1 SDLPP
6 TPARTG
12 EPGRQGSESS
22 DRRARRFDPCE
33 FTSCLNRIPPI
44 LYVGCRIHPCQ
55 SVSPS
60 FIKVATK
67 MSQKR
72 KAGKSAVAEIG
83 ACQSGF
89 PGRAAKNALGSGY
102 S

>member
-1 SDLPP
+1 VPDSPVSIGV
-6 TPARTG
+6 TVS
-12 EPGRQGSESS
+12 QQ
-22 DRRARRFDPCE
+22 
-33 FTSCLNRIPPI
+33 SC
-44 LYVGCRIHPCQ
+44 HA
-55 SVSPS
+55 S

-89 PGRAAKNALGSGY
+89 PGRAAKNALGSGF